1 MNEEMIAKWD
11 LNDAVYKRFATA
23 LTWFQ
28 EDEKSVLERLMTDYT
43 NSFIKQFRG
52 SADSTEGKKQ
62 LTTAHYTKEIP
73 ITSCS
78 ANECRKLFSEW
89 LSGSRRDDGKPYSK
103 RTVELY
109 ANKLANAYKD
119 PFFKNIYMGNLFEI
133 TSYNQLIDIKEKI
146 LNLPDLKKYSKE
158 PYLFVAA
165 LEKYDE
171 FLCVKVRSN
180 IENSSRA

>member
-1 MNEEMIAKWD
+1 MNEEITVKWN
-11 LNDAVYKRFATA
+11 LNDAVYRRFATA

-28 EDEKSVLERLMTDYT
+28 EDEKSVLERLMTDYA
-43 NSFIKQFRG
+43 NDFIKQFR
-52 SADSTEGKKQ
+52 SSTESTEGKKQ
-62 LTTAHYTKEIP
+62 LTTAHYTKEVP

-78 ANECRKLFSEW
+78 AVECRKLFSEW
-89 LSGSRRDDGKPYSK
+89 LSGSKRDDGRPYSQ

-119 PFFKNIYMGNLFEI
+119 PFFKNISMGNLFEI
-133 TSYNQLIDIKEKI
+133 TNYNQFISVKEKI
-146 LNLPDLKKYSKE
+146 LNSPGLKKYSKQ

-171 FLCVKVRSN
+171 FLCAKVN
-180 IENSSRA
+180 